1 MAENIKHGAAIFKDA
16 SGNVIKVQG
25 LTENDINKIKQHG
38 TDIEALKAQVNSIN
52 EGQRKIALKDF
63 YTSDAHKAEM
73 EVGVYYSVPFNA
85 NNEYL
90 EWDMSTGKPKD
101 PQSVATVVDLVPK
114 YFQIVMKN
122 EGDVVQK
129 LGRQDIQSSFADV
142 AFLTATQTFTG
153 DNTFDKDIIY
163 AGADQDVD
171 SLNDN
176 KFATAKWVRAVAD
189 KKISEA
195 GHLAGSFSAT
205 GAPQDDTLGANTITF
220 YKAVDQLA

>member
-1 MAENIKHGAAIFKDA
+1 MAEKIQRGSGIFKDA
-16 SGNVIKVQG
+16 AGNVIKIQG
-25 LTENDINKIKQHG
+25 LTDNDINKIKQHG
-38 TDIEALKAQVNSIN
+38 TDIETLKAQVNSIN

-63 YTSDAHKAEM
+63 YTTDAHKAEM

-85 NNEYL
+85 SNEYL

-101 PQSVATVVDLVPK
+101 PQTVDTVIDLVPK

-153 DNTFDKDIIY
+153 ENTFEKDITY
-163 AGADQDVD
+163 GGTDQDVD

-176 KFATAKWVRAVAD
+176 KFATAKWVRAVTE
-189 KKISEA
+189 KKINEA
-195 GHLAGSFSAT
+195 GHLAGSFSAS
-205 GAPQDDTLGANTITF
+205 GEPQDDTLGANTITF
-220 YKAVDQLA
+220 YKAVDLLA

>member
-1 MAENIKHGAAIFKDA
+1 MAENIKYGSGIFKDA
-16 SGNVIKVQG
+16 AGNVIKIQG
-25 LTENDINKIKQHG
+25 WTENDINKVKQHG
-38 TDIEALKAQVNSIN
+38 TDIETLKAQVNSIN

-63 YTSDAHKAEM
+63 YTSEAHKAEM

-101 PQSVATVVDLVPK
+101 PQSVVTVVDLVPK

-142 AFLTATQTFTG
+142 AFLNATQTFTG
-153 DNTFDKDIIY
+153 ENTFDRDITY
-163 AGADQDVD
+163 AGTDQDVD
-171 SLNDN
+171 TLNDN
-176 KFATAKWVRAVAD
+176 KFATAKWVRAVTA
-189 KKISEA
+189 KKITEA
-195 GHLAGSFSAT
+195 GHLAGSYNAT
-205 GAPQDDTLGANTITF
+205 GEPTEDTLVANTIVF
-220 YKAVDQLA
+220 YRAVDQLA

>member
-16 SGNVIKVQG
+16 SGNVIKIQG

-63 YTSDAHKAEM
+63 YTSDADKAEM
-73 EVGVYYSVPFNA
+73 EVGVYYMVPFNA
-85 NNEYL
+85 GNEYL
-90 EWDMSTGKPKD
+90 EWDMTTGKPKD
-101 PQSVATVVDLVPK
+101 PQTNGTTVDLVPK

-122 EGDVVQK
+122 EGGNVQK
-129 LGRQDIQSSFADV
+129 LGRQDIQSSFSDV

-153 DNTFDKDIIY
+153 ENTFEKDITY
-163 AGADQDVD
+163 GGTDQDVD
-171 SLNDN
+171 SLGDN

-189 KKISEA
+189 KKILEA
-195 GHLAGSFSAT
+195 GHLSGSFNAT
-205 GAPQDDTLGANTITF
+205 GEPQDNALVANTITF

>member
-63 YTSDAHKAEM
+63 YTTDAHKAEM

-85 NNEYL
+85 KNEYL

-101 PQSVATVVDLVPK
+101 PQTVNTVVDLVPK

-142 AFLTATQTFTG
+142 AFLSATQTFTG
-153 DNTFDKDIIY
+153 DNTFEKDITFT
-163 AGADQDVD
+163 GTDQDVD

-176 KFATAKWVRAVAD
+176 KFATAKWVRAVAA
-189 KKISEA
+189 KKITEA
-195 GHLAGSFSAT
+195 GHLSGSFNAA
-205 GAPQDDTLGANTITF
+205 GEPQDDTLGANTITF